1 MREPR
6 SRNSRRTALATLAV
20 ASFVGTLASSH
31 IAHATPP
38 DPALLEKLARNEQE
52 IEATAKHA
60 GYRGEEVVEQLDGDG
75 KVAST
80 KTEHYRVEL
89 DGTTKHRIVESAVE
103 DGKDVTAK
111 EQEEERQKE
120 AERASKKKD
129 PPVFPFAPGSGARYD
144 YDQVAVD
151 PARPD
156 LVEIAFKPKTPD
168 SETFE
173 GKVWVDAASGKIL
186 SASVRLSK
194 PPMLVDWVH
203 LTAEF
208 SSTAVGPAL
217 SRITF
222 EGSGG
227 LLFIHKHFRGHV
239 SMTDW
244 HAAP

>member
-1 MREPR
+1 MK
-6 SRNSRRTALATLAV
+6 TALVALVAAATAGSVV
-20 ASFVGTLASSH
+20 ASSRA
-31 IAHATPP
+31 AHATPP
-38 DPALLEKLARNEQE
+38 DAALLAKLAQDEQA
-52 IEATAKHA
+52 IEATAKRA
-60 GYRGEEVVEQLDGDG
+60 SYRGEQVIEQLDGDG

-80 KTEHYRVEL
+80 KTERYRVES
-89 DGTTKHRIVESAVE
+89 DGTTRHRIVESAVE

-111 EQEEERQKE
+111 EQEEARSKE
-120 AERASKKKD
+120 AERASSKKP
-129 PPVFPFAPGSGARYD
+129 PPVFPFAPGSAARYE
-144 YDQVAVD
+144 YDQVAVS
-151 PARPD
+151 PTRPE
-156 LVEIAFKPKTPD
+156 LVEIAFKPKSPD

-208 SSTAVGPAL
+208 SATAAGPAL
-217 SRITF
+217 SHLTF

-239 SMTDW
+239 STSDW
-244 HAAP
+244 RAAP